1 MAKYKIGT
9 DLYDL
14 PEEKVESFLSTYPE
28 AVEVT
33 DEIQTPVT
41 KGKTNGAVA
50 EGATAT
56 PATGQAP
63 ESTESDSVDTSGDLQ
78 LFGNYKDAIKLTAEE
93 QAVIDNPIDFTP
105 SGVTRELQPYN
116 PDTGENLIKTIFDE
130 RFQDPTTGEF
140 FE

>member
-14 PEEKVESFLSTYPE
+14 PEEKVESFLSKYPD

-33 DEIQTPVT
+33 DEIQTTPT
-41 KGKTNGAVA
+41 EGKTNDVATVDAVVTS
-50 EGATAT
+50 EPDTAS
-56 PATGQAP
+56 
-63 ESTESDSVDTSGDLQ
+63 ESTELESVDTSGELR
-78 LFGNYKDAIKLTAEE
+78 LFDNYKDAIKLTAEE
-93 QAVIDNPIDFTP
+93 QAIIDNPIDFTP

-130 RFQDPTTGEF
+130 RFQVKNI
-140 FE
+140 